1 LARKFSARADRTLPC
16 LRTLSP
22 RAAAGLAEGQGTIH
36 LPANPMLSPE
46 GARSL
51 AGSRALFRFGGFGL
65 FSPEVAEILSQGQV
79 RLEGV
84 SAPDSPA
91 LIEKL
96 VASGGPH
103 IRVVSATL
111 SEASARALKNYK
123 GQVFL
128 HSVTSLGPEAAAA
141 LAAIPG
147 DLNFFK
153 LSALTSVPLA
163 EKLARQRN
171 GHGLRLPLTS
181 VTGEIAAILA
191 RSEGPLHLDAI
202 ETLDAEATAALA
214 ARTGP
219 LSLAGLKR
227 LDSAALAE
235 RLVAPATSF
244 PKLVSIGPEAVA
256 VLARGATDS
265 LQLGILEPDEALLAA
280 LSACGGDLMLPALEA
295 LTAPQLAVMEKAG
308 CRSLTLGTKQLAPE
322 FVRQMEKLP
331 MELRLPAVQTLSEE
345 TVAALAESPLR
356 VGLAG
361 LDGKALPDGKL
372 ERLVCNPRVE
382 GRFYQHLTRL
392 TVAMAAGLAG
402 RPGPVW
408 LGELEAI
415 DTPDAVA
422 IATKLAAKQGPL
434 AIPKLKRLSPK
445 TLSALL
451 EKVDVEIPRI
461 GDLELISEPDGSPTD
476 DFVIPPGYEER
487 KTTPPARGR

>member
-1 LARKFSARADRTLPC
+1 
-16 LRTLSP
+16 
-22 RAAAGLAEGQGTIH
+22 
-36 LPANPMLSPE
+36 MLSPE

-356 VGLAG
+356 PAS
-361 LDGKALPDGKL
+361 P
-372 ERLVCNPRVE
+372 
-382 GRFYQHLTRL
+382 
-392 TVAMAAGLAG
+392 AG
-402 RPGPVW
+402 RDRCGSGSSRRSTHPM
-408 LGELEAI
+408 
-415 DTPDAVA
+415 
-422 IATKLAAKQGPL
+422 
-434 AIPKLKRLSPK
+434 RSRSRRSSPP
-445 TLSALL
+445 SR
-451 EKVDVEIPRI
+451 VR
-461 GDLELISEPDGSPTD
+461 SPS
-476 DFVIPPGYEER
+476 R
-487 KTTPPARGR
+487 S